1 MLNLCVRM
9 YLRICVCNYECMYIH
24 AYMFIPVFVFVQSS
38 SSSVPRSSNE
48 LSPVSVGYGRDL
60 GHHPPSEVEMTPNKI
75 LRVIVDNMQ
84 YRVDLEAIHQ
94 VRMYVHCIHMH
105 IRMFVCT

>member
-1 MLNLCVRM
+1 MYVHTYVRIHVTM
-9 YLRICVCNYECMYIH
+9 NVRTYVYVYI
-24 AYMFIPVFVFVQSS
+24 FVPVFVFVQSS
-38 SSSVPRSSNE
+38 STSMPQSSSQ

-60 GHHPPSEVEMTPNKI
+60 GHRPPGEVEMTPNKI

-94 VRMYVHCIHMH
+94 VCMYHYACTYVHCIHA
-105 IRMFVCT
+105 